1 MGFNDV
7 YRVGCWTP
15 VEVVLHGGA
24 EALHGRVE
32 LSLLDGD
39 GMASEIV
46 SDELT
51 LPAGKQTRV
60 LLYAKFGRLGGN
72 VTAAFSRD
80 EEILFKRVFTAGAD
94 ADADFSLAL
103 PSADRL
109 IVQLGAPIGIEDVVA
124 RQRRDSPERVVL
136 VGLESAGQL
145 PTRWCGYEGVDTLVL
160 SAAEEQLY
168 AAVEDGSRVAL
179 QVLEEWVEMGGR
191 IILASGNDA
200 PRLLDPES
208 PLARFAPGKFTEM
221 LATPR
226 TASLETYSG
235 VTSRVEVT
243 RGEGIQAIRLDAM
256 QGTVELG
263 EGELPLIVRA
273 PRVFGRVTFLAID
286 LSRKPLSQ
294 WSGRVGLVERLLGR
308 KPCRGS
314 DEEQDI
320 GRTPAVHLG
329 ITDLAGQLR
338 GALDQFSEIELAP
351 FWLVAGLI
359 FVYLLLIGPL
369 DFFLH
374 RNVTRRM
381 ALSWVS
387 FPLWVVLFMRRGL
400 LGSGPLE
407 GR

>member
-1 MGFNDV
+1 M
-7 YRVGCWTP
+7 
-15 VEVVLHGGA
+15 
-24 EALHGRVE
+24 
-32 LSLLDGD
+32 
-39 GMASEIV
+39 
-46 SDELT
+46 
-51 LPAGKQTRV
+51 
-60 LLYAKFGRLGGN
+60 LYAKFGRLGGN

-103 PSADRL
+103 TFGRSVDR
-109 IVQLGAPIGIEDVVA
+109 AAWRSIGIEDVVA

-168 AAVEDGSRVAL
+168 VPLKTDPERL
-179 QVLEEWVEMGGR
+179 QALEEWVEMGGR

-294 WSGRVGLVERLLGR
+294 WSGRAGTGR
-308 KPCRGS
+308 
-314 DEEQDI
+314 
-320 GRTPAVHLG
+320 AA
-329 ITDLAGQLR
+329 AG
-338 GALDQFSEIELAP
+338 A
-351 FWLVAGLI
+351 
-359 FVYLLLIGPL
+359 
-369 DFFLH
+369 
-374 RNVTRRM
+374 
-381 ALSWVS
+381 
-387 FPLWVVLFMRRGL
+387 
-400 LGSGPLE
+400 
-407 GR
+407 